1 MSFDWFNR
9 FEKDTDDTEHRGE
22 GSASTPDDS
31 SVNTEP
37 MASAIA
43 EDYLTFAK
51 TAYENL
57 KRQQALKQQELS
69 SGELVPT
76 PENAIDPLP
85 TEAANHHPLIDLDS
99 SPV

>member
-9 FEKDTDDTEHRGE
+9 FEKDTDDTEHKGE
-22 GSASTPDDS
+22 GSASTPDGS

-85 TEAANHHPLIDLDS
+85 TEAANQHPLID
-99 SPV
+99 